1 MEKKTYKSPDL
12 LQQVEL
18 AVKFSLCQ
26 SNPAT
31 GLERENLNEDENWYE
46 F

>member
-1 MEKKTYKSPDL
+1 MEKKTYKIPD
-12 LQQVEL
+12 LQQVDL
-18 AVKFSLCQ
+18 AVRFSLCQ